1 MTIDDPLAH
10 LTLVVDAPD
19 ADDNELS
26 ALTLRLK
33 EIVGE
38 VDVSGIADHPVP
50 PQPGS
55 KTGAAMA
62 INAVDVTARPGL
74 LAALIDAVRNFV
86 SFGSD
91 RRVELAFQVG
101 DRPLVVRALANELP
115 IVLKALNE
123 YRELMPLVKTPDGT
137 LVPLSPTPAAGSA
150 SHSGGV
156 AVEADEVNID
166 GSVVGRDQI
175 WSAGGHIIIA
185 KEGAHV
191 IITGEAQV
199 STEQS

>member
-1 MTIDDPLAH
+1 MTTDEPLAQF
-10 LTLVVDAPD
+10 TLVVDAPD

-38 VDVSGIADHPVP
+38 VAVDGIADHPVP

-55 KTGAAMA
+55 KVGAAMA
-62 INAVDVTARPGL
+62 LNAVDVTARPGL

-123 YRELMPLVKTPDGT
+123 YQELMPMVKSPDGAV
-137 LVPLSPTPAAGSA
+137 VPLSPAPAAGPS
-150 SHSGGV
+150 SRSGGV
-156 AVEADEVNID
+156 DVAADEVNIE

-191 IITGEAQV
+191 IITGEAQA
-199 STEQS
+199 SAEYS

>member
-1 MTIDDPLAH
+1 MTTDEPLAQF
-10 LTLVVDAPD
+10 TLVVDAPD

-38 VDVSGIADHPVP
+38 MQVDDIAGHPVP
-50 PQPGS
+50 YEPGS
-55 KTGAAMA
+55 KAGAAMA

-123 YRELMPLVKTPDGT
+123 YQELMPMVKSPDGAV
-137 LVPLSPTPAAGSA
+137 VPLSPAPAAGPS
-150 SHSGGV
+150 SRSGGV
-156 AVEADEVNID
+156 DVAADEVNIE

-191 IITGEAQV
+191 IITGEAQA
-199 STEQS
+199 SAEYS

>member
-1 MTIDDPLAH
+1 MTTDEPLAQF
-10 LTLVVDAPD
+10 TLVVDAPD

-38 VDVSGIADHPVP
+38 VAVDGIADHPVP

-55 KTGAAMA
+55 KAGAAMA
-62 INAVDVTARPGL
+62 LNAVDVTARPGL
-74 LAALIDAVRNFV
+74 LSALIDAVRNFV

-123 YRELMPLVKTPDGT
+123 YQELMPMVKGPDGAV
-137 LVPLSPTPAAGSA
+137 LPLSPAPAAGPS
-150 SHSGGV
+150 SRSGGV
-156 AVEADEVNID
+156 DVAADEVNIE

-185 KEGAHV
+185 QEGAHV
-191 IITGEAQV
+191 IITGEAQA
-199 STEQS
+199 STESS